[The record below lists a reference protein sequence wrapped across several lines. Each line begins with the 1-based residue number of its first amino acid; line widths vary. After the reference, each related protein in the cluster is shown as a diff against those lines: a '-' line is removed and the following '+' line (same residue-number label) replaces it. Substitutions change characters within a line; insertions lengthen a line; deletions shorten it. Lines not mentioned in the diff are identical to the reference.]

1 MHTLRSD
8 IRYAVR
14 SLLKQRAFAF
24 IALCTFAFG
33 IGANTALFSV
43 VNGVLLNPLP
53 FDRPEELVTLH
64 QRKPNFETGAIPLPN
79 FRDWQKENQTFSA
92 MAVSRG
98 YGYSMIGLGEAER
111 VSARLVTSDFFRVLS
126 VKPALGRDFLPGED
140 EAGATPVALI
150 SQSLWEKKFSSSAEV
165 IQKSITL
172 DDRSYSI
179 VGVVPASFTLYRN
192 VDVYVPIGQWNNP
205 ALKTRSAALGLH
217 GIGRLKPGVSLGQA
231 EADLNRVMAN
241 LAEAYPET
249 NKGNF
254 AKLVS
259 LKERVVGDIQPI
271 LLTLFGAVGFVLL
284 IACVNVS
291 NLILARSGG
300 RSREFAIRTA
310 LGASRWR
317 LLRQSLTE
325 SVLLAVAGGALGLLF
340 ASWGTSAGL
349 NALPNALPRAEE
361 VALDSRVLVFSFLV
375 SLLTGILSG
384 LAPALKTSRSHLSES
399 LKEGGRGASTV
410 RHRSQSVLVAVEIA
424 LALVLLIGAG
434 LMVRSLGN
442 LANVDPGF
450 LANNVATFGLT
461 LSPSIASANP
471 ATLRNTLR
479 ELSESIKSAPGVRA
493 VSFSTGAVPMQSED
507 DMFFYIEGRPKP
519 ASQSEMSM
527 AVFYVVEPEYL
538 DVMGIPLKQG
548 RFFTPQDDER
558 STPVVVIDEALA
570 RKHFGNENPIGKRIY
585 FALEDQQPS
594 QIVGVVGHVRQWS
607 LAAADDEREL
617 QSQLYIPFRA
627 LYDDQLSASA
637 GVLVR
642 HEGDSENIGPLIG
655 GIRSV
660 VTRHNSQNVISGT
673 QTMNEVIT
681 GTLADRRFSMVLL
694 GVFAAVAMLLA
705 SLGIYGVI
713 SYLVGQRT
721 HELGIR
727 IALGAQRRNILGL
740 VLNHGM
746 KMALPGLAL
755 GIIASLGLT
764 RLLARMVY
772 GVSTTDPTTF
782 VIISLVL
789 MIVALLA
796 CYIPARRAT
805 KVDPLVALR
814 YE

>member
-1 MHTLRSD
+1 METLITD

-14 SLLKQRAFAF
+14 SLLKQPAFAF
-24 IALCTFAFG
+24 IALCTFALG

-64 QRKPNFETGAIPLPN
+64 QRKPNFETGAIPFPN

-92 MAVSRG
+92 MAISRG

-111 VSARLVTSDFFRVLS
+111 VSARLVTSDFFRVLG

-140 EAGATPVALI
+140 EAGAIPVALI
-150 SQSLWEKKFSSSAEV
+150 SQSLWEKKFSSSADV
-165 IQKSITL
+165 IQKNVTL

-179 VGVVPASFTLYRN
+179 VGVVPASFALWRN
-192 VDVYVPIGQWNNP
+192 TDVYVPIGQWNNP

-259 LKERVVGDIQPI
+259 LRERVVGNIQPI

-291 NLILARSGG
+291 NLILVRSAG
-300 RSREFAIRTA
+300 RSRDFAICTA

-317 LLRQSLTE
+317 LLQKSLTE
-325 SVLLAVAGGALGLLF
+325 SVVLALAGGALGLLL
-340 ASWGTSAGL
+340 ATWGTSAAL
-349 NALPNALPRAEE
+349 KALPSALPRADEI
-361 VALDSRVLVFSFLV
+361 ALDSRVLLFTFVVSFL
-375 SLLTGILSG
+375 LGILSG
-384 LAPALKTSRSHLSES
+384 LVPALKATRSQLSET

-410 RHRSQSVLVAVEIA
+410 KYRSHSILVAVEIA

-434 LMVRSLGN
+434 LMVRSLAN
-442 LANVDPGF
+442 LSNVDPGF
-450 LANNVATFGLT
+450 HADNVLTFGLT
-461 LSPSIASANP
+461 LSPSMASASP
-471 ATLRNTLR
+471 STLRNTLR
-479 ELSESIKSAPGVRA
+479 ELNETIKTAPGVRS
-493 VSFSTGAVPMQSED
+493 VSFSSGAVPLQGQD
-507 DMFFYIEGRPKP
+507 DLFFWLEGQPKP

-527 AVFYVVEPEYL
+527 AVVYVVEPEYL

-570 RKHFGNENPIGKRIY
+570 RKHFGNENPIGKRLY
-585 FALEDQQPS
+585 FSLEDQQPS
-594 QIVGVVGHVRQWS
+594 QIVGVVGHVKQWS
-607 LAAADDEREL
+607 LAADDEGSL
-617 QSQLYIPFRA
+617 QSQLYIPFRS
-627 LYDDQLSASA
+627 LNDDSLPASA

-642 HEGDSENIGPLIG
+642 HDGDSENIGPLIG
-655 GIRSV
+655 TIRSA
-660 VTRHNSQNVISGT
+660 VTRQNKQNVISGT
-673 QTMNEVIT
+673 QTMNEVIA
-681 GTLADRRFSMVLL
+681 GTLSDRRFSMVLL
-694 GVFAAVAMLLA
+694 GAFAAVALLLA

-727 IALGAQRRNILGL
+727 IALGAQSKDVLRL
-740 VLNHGM
+740 VLNQGL
-746 KMALPGLAL
+746 KMALAGWVL
-755 GIIASLGLT
+755 GMMASFGLT
-764 RLLARMVY
+764 RLLTRMLF

-782 VIISLVL
+782 VIISLLL